1 MGSVIPQILPIPILP
16 VRLTT
21 IFQVFYT
28 MFQFFAKR
36 LQKTKAMYT
45 MSTETS
51 PPLANGGVARA
62 ALSFRRH
69 LPKHTARLLL
79 LLQLVF
85 VARVHGERIQR
96 PALRAILKDQLGV
109 PDEQI
114 PSGMYDGRQSVL
126 QKIVI
131 AKVLDKFEELGLREN
146 ETPEIQEVINA
157 DYNRNTKDGRDTYI
171 RSLLPLLKRREAEDA
186 AILELRKDQIAE
198 LQRRDA
204 YVFTKLQ

>member
-45 MSTETS
+45 MSTEAS

-69 LPKHTARLLL
+69 LPKQTARLLL

-85 VARVHGERIQR
+85 VARVHGCHTGNAGERLQKTELI
-96 PALRAILKDQLGV
+96 AILKDQLGV

-114 PSGMYDGRQSVL
+114 PSVTMDEGEL

-131 AKVLDKFEELGLREN
+131 AKALGKLREN
-146 ETPEIQEVINA
+146 ETREIQAV
-157 DYNRNTKDGRDTYI
+157 T
-171 RSLLPLLKRREAEDA
+171 
-186 AILELRKDQIAE
+186 
-198 LQRRDA
+198 
-204 YVFTKLQ
+204 